1 MGVIV
6 KAIPDGDVAASL
18 LTAMVD
24 SGVDMLY
31 GIGGAPEGVISAAAL
46 RALGGDMNARLK
58 PRNEEEIERSKQMGI
73 DDINRVLKLE
83 ELVKDEEVVFAATG
97 VTSGD
102 LLKGVKRNGNIAT
115 TETLVIRGE
124 TKTIRYI
131 TSIHNLEY
139 KPESL
144 KRLLV

>member
-46 RALGGDMNARLK
+46 RGLGGDMNARLK
-58 PRNEEEIERSKQMGI
+58 PRNEEEIERSKTMGKRAY
-73 DDINRVLKLE
+73 NPFNFWMLK
-83 ELVKDEEVVFAATG
+83 FR
-97 VTSGD
+97 S
-102 LLKGVKRNGNIAT
+102 
-115 TETLVIRGE
+115 
-124 TKTIRYI
+124 
-131 TSIHNLEY
+131 
-139 KPESL
+139 
-144 KRLLV
+144 